1 MFGYG
6 YGRSLSSVPSHLTA
20 PNGLNFSKSIH
31 NPNSRLNRVR
41 DYLSV
46 KGEATKEEILR
57 DVFGRILDNSHT
69 YYPHR
74 GTNYVT
80 SGWGTYLFNYGV
92 RHGFFKKVRRGNKVY
107 WSNT

>member
-20 PNGLNFSKSIH
+20 PNGLNFSRSIH
-31 NPNSRLNRVR
+31 NPNSRLNRLR
-41 DYLSV
+41 SYLSV
-46 KGEATKEEILR
+46 KGEATKGEILR
-57 DVFGRILDNSHT
+57 DVFGKVLDNSTSYLNRH
-69 YYPHR
+69 PDS
-74 GTNYVT
+74 VT

-107 WSNT
+107 WSNA

>member
-6 YGRSLSSVPSHLTA
+6 YGRSLSSVPRHLTA
-20 PNGLNFSKSIH
+20 PNGLNFSRSIH
-31 NPNSRLNRVR
+31 NPNSRLNRLR
-41 DYLSV
+41 SYLSV
-46 KGEATKEEILR
+46 KGEATKAEILWN
-57 DVFGRILDNSHT
+57 VFGKVLDNRYT
-69 YYPHR
+69 YPR
-74 GTNYVT
+74 SKDVVT